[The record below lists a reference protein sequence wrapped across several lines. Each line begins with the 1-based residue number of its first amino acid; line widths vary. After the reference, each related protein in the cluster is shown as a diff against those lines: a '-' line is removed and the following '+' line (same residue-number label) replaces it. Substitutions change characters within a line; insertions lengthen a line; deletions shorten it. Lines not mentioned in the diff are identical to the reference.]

1 MIDLHLL
8 QKAGYFQQLNL
19 FYSPG
24 STKLIISRKIKFP
37 GRVAR
42 MGDDKCSLVTPRLG
56 REDNIKINLIG
67 IGCGT
72 VNLMQLA
79 QDRVRL

>member
-1 MIDLHLL
+1 
-8 QKAGYFQQLNL
+8 
-19 FYSPG
+19 
-24 STKLIISRKIKFP
+24 
-37 GRVAR
+37 